1 MFDSLLELVG
11 ASAWAYVAIFG
22 IVTVDAFFPLVPGET
37 SVVTGAILAANDE
50 LSVVIV
56 FASGMAGA
64 LAGDNVSYLLGD
76 RLGSGAQR
84 WLFKGAKGRARVQW
98 ARRQLQD
105 RGPAI
110 IVAARFVPGGRTAA
124 TFSAGA
130 LEYRWRYFI
139 AAAVVAAGL
148 WSAFSTAL
156 GWFGGNA
163 YKESLWKPLA
173 IAAAFAVLVALA
185 GELYRR
191 ATDRRG
197 APERCPDTPGA

>member
-11 ASAWAYVAIFG
+11 GSAWAYAAIFA

-50 LSVVIV
+50 LSVLLV
-56 FASGMAGA
+56 FTAGMAGA
-64 LAGDNVSYLLGD
+64 LTGDNISYLLGD
-76 RLGSGAQR
+76 RFGPRVQR
-84 WLFKGAKGRARVQW
+84 RLFRGEKAASRIQW
-98 ARRQLQD
+98 ARGQLQE

-130 LEYRWRYFI
+130 LDYRWRAFI
-139 AAAVVAAGL
+139 AAAVVAGAL
-148 WSAFSTAL
+148 WSGFSTAL

-163 YKESLWKPLA
+163 YKESLWKPLLISA
-173 IAAAFAVLVALA
+173 VVAVIAAGA

-191 ATDRRG
+191 ATDKRG
-197 APERCPDTPGA
+197 PVQRCD